1 MDLGTIVF
9 YQNYEVFTDTLKH
22 MKVQEKALNT
32 PDDLFQE
39 HYGYHRQALFHVLY
53 QSPNMWG
60 FVAKPINKRDG
71 SIEYKVVNSDGNIK
85 TVKDSDIYFALKMD
99 DYNYTHWCEMKDEK
113 EVAKSV
119 GKKMITKKPTSSC
132 IKKAKRGKMVFGLGA
147 NRLFQMATLENGS
160 PNYPSSNPFNY
171 DWKDYDPYYP
181 TKEAFAGYGG
191 YYNKDMKNYR
201 PQDPQAQYPNWNNL
215 WKQQKTTLHAI
226 PFLRDNISPTTFT
239 VVRQIKSAENDMR
252 MFINFRKGI
261 PITL

>member
-9 YQNYEVFTDTLKH
+9 YRNYGVFTDTLTH

-32 PDDLFQE
+32 PDELFQE
-39 HYGYHRQALFHVLY
+39 HYGYHRQALFHILY
-53 QSPNMWG
+53 QSPDMWG

-99 DYNYTHWCEMKDEK
+99 DYSYTHWVEMKGETA
-113 EVAKSV
+113 VAKSV
-119 GKKMITKKPTSSC
+119 GKKMITKKPSSSC

-147 NRLFQMATLENGS
+147 NILFQMATLTKGS
-160 PNYPSSNPFNY
+160 PQYPLSNPFNN
-171 DWKDYDPYYP
+171 DWKEYDPYYP
-181 TKEAFAGYGG
+181 TKETFASYGG
-191 YYNKDMKNYR
+191 FYKDMRDYN
-201 PQDPQAQYPNWNNL
+201 PQAQQPNWDNL
-215 WKQQKTTLHAI
+215 WKSKQTTLHAI
-226 PFLRDNISPTTFT
+226 PFLRDNISPTTFS
-239 VVRQIKSAENDMR
+239 VVRQIKAAENDMR